1 MRFEL
6 NENEK
11 KYCQTAFLDE
21 FTASREEAISR
32 AIAMIGDID
41 TSKEFPSVWE
51 KDGNYIVVRLKD
63 REFPTFLG
71 FKEVDDYP
79 SIRKRIKNEL

>member
-11 KYCQTAFLDE
+11 KHCQTAFLDDI
-21 FTASREEAISR
+21 TASHQEAINI
-32 AIAMIGDID
+32 AITMIGDID

-51 KDGNYIVVRLKD
+51 RDGEYIVVRLKD
-63 REFPTFLG
+63 REFPSFLG
-71 FKEVDDYP
+71 FKEVDDYS
-79 SIRKRIKNEL
+79 SIRKRIKNKL